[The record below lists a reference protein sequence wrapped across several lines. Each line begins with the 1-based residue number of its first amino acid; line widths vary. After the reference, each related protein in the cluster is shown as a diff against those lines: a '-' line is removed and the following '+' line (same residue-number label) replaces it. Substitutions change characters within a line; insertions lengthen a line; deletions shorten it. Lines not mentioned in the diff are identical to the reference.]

1 MFKLNENYEVDR
13 KILKCDYIRYSPA
26 ETSTINTRNS
36 QIYIKIPKEDS
47 VISLLNSYLD
57 LNFEVIK
64 RADNSRYANGN
75 DIRQVNLGPIALFS
89 NFKLTTSSGK
99 HLEDISHN
107 HIVSLMYKLITSSK
121 DSDDLSI
128 GFDRSRNRRR
138 DELALNKNLKS
149 KYHLK
154 ILLKDVFGFAECQ
167 EKATYG
173 SGYKLT
179 LTGNKDDAVIDKA
192 NGIADARIKIDHIHW
207 YVPNYTPSIQQQSIM
222 SKQILNKIPTELRYV
237 ERSVFMK
244 KVNNQNVWNFELGSQ
259 ENMNVPTWII
269 IGFQQQDRQDSQNL
283 NNDTF
288 CRLPVV
294 SAQCIIGTEKYP
306 DAGVLLNYDDDDYSH
321 GYHQIKEAFKALTK
335 DNILQPYISDDNFR
349 TSNVLANDVGYKLYV
364 FDIRY
369 QKNFTNSQPI
379 KVEFKFDGVI
389 PNDINGYALVLTNKL
404 VSISS
409 DGQRHFDLIY
419 LKFNFFIT
427 SLFCFNVNSVFFNN
441 DSLYLSF
448 KLSMR

>member
-13 KILKCDYIRYSPA
+13 RILKCDYIRYSPA
-26 ETSTINTRNS
+26 ETSTMNTPNS
-36 QIYIKIPKEDS
+36 QIYINIAREDS

-57 LNFEVIK
+57 LSFEVIK
-64 RADNSRYANGN
+64 RVDNSRYADGN
-75 DIRQVNLGPIALFS
+75 DIRLINLGPIALLS

-99 HLEDISHN
+99 HLEDISHT
-107 HIVSLMYKLITSSK
+107 HLVSLMYKLITSSK

-138 DELALNKNLKS
+138 DELALNKNIKG
-149 KYHLK
+149 KYHFK

-167 EKATYG
+167 EKDTYG
-173 SGYKLT
+173 LGYKLT
-179 LTGNKDDAVIDKA
+179 LTRNKDDGVIDKA

-207 YVPNYTPSIQQQSIM
+207 YVPHYTPSMTQQGIM
-222 SKQILNKIPTELRYV
+222 SKQILNKTPPELRYI

-244 KVNNQNVWNFELGSQ
+244 QVNNQNVWNFELGSQ
-259 ENMNVPTWII
+259 ENMNVPIWII
-269 IGFQQQDRQDSQNL
+269 IGFQQDSQNL
-283 NNDTF
+283 NNDSF
-288 CRLPVV
+288 YRLPVV
-294 SAQCIIGTEKYP
+294 SAQGIIGTDKYP
-306 DAGVLLNYDDDDYSH
+306 DAGILLNYDDDDYSQ

-349 TSNVLANDVGYKLYV
+349 TSNAAANDVGYNLYV

-369 QKNFTNSQPI
+369 QKDFTNSQPI
-379 KVEFKFDGVI
+379 KVEFKFDGIV

-409 DGQRHFDLIY
+409 DGQRHFDL
-419 LKFNFFIT
+419 
-427 SLFCFNVNSVFFNN
+427 V
-441 DSLYLSF
+441 
-448 KLSMR
+448 